1 MRSSFRAGWLARRLV
16 FALCFATAVLPA
28 ALGATGGQIYMQQ
41 CASCHGKKGEGVAE
55 KHDEPLYGDRSLK
68 SLARLIE
75 RTMPEDEPEKC
86 VGEDAEKVAAYIY
99 EEFYSPSARARMFPP
114 EIAVS
119 RLTVPQ
125 FQNSVADLFASFRGE
140 AKPGDEPGLEGLY
153 YDARNFK
160 HDKKAFERID
170 PRVEF
175 AFGESSPDTNKIGLE
190 EFAIK
195 WNGSLLAEDSG
206 KYEFRIKTENGARLY
221 LNDYRKPLIDGW
233 VSSGNEP
240 REEHGAIELLGGRVY
255 PIQIDFFKFKEKT
268 ASIVVEWKP
277 PHRSWEV
284 LSSRNLR
291 TRRVPETLVVTT
303 AFPPDDGSA
312 GYERGTSISKEWDK
326 AVTYAAIEVAGKI
339 VDQFEQVA
347 KVKDFEDEDARDKA
361 KEFCAKFVE
370 RAFRRPL
377 SEENRG
383 MFVDQQFEGEE
394 DIAKAVKRVVLL
406 TLKSPR
412 FLYTE
417 LKVDEPDDYHVASRL
432 ALGVWDSIPDAALLE
447 AAAKGELKTE
457 SQVAAHA
464 ERMLRDH
471 RAKAK
476 VRGFFHHWLE
486 MEEAEDMSK
495 DPNAFPDF
503 TDSIVSDLRTSLE
516 LFIEDVVWSERSDY
530 RDLLL
535 ANYLYLNPRL
545 AKFYGTKG
553 EAVEG
558 EAVDDFKKVSF
569 PETERT
575 GVLTHPYLLTAFA
588 YYKSTSPIHRGVF
601 LTRNIVG
608 RSLKPPPAA
617 IQFMDGKFDPKM
629 TMREKVTELTSPL
642 ACQGCHVIINPLGFS
657 LENYDGVGRHRLT
670 ENDRPIDATSE
681 YVTGE
686 GETLKLTGA
695 RDVAVHAA
703 ASEDAHRAFA
713 RQMFQH
719 IAKQPVQAYGP
730 EVLERLRH
738 CFASNEFNIRKLMVE
753 AAKTH
758 ALRGAEKS
766 DNRKLAGT
774 K

>member
-1 MRSSFRAGWLARRLV
+1 MAEE
-16 FALCFATAVLPA
+16 
-28 ALGATGGQIYMQQ
+28 TG
-41 CASCHGKKGEGVAE
+41 S
-55 KHDEPLYGDRSLK
+55 
-68 SLARLIE
+68 
-75 RTMPEDEPEKC
+75 
-86 VGEDAEKVAAYIY
+86 
-99 EEFYSPSARARMFPP
+99 
-114 EIAVS
+114 
-119 RLTVPQ
+119 
-125 FQNSVADLFASFRGE
+125 
-140 AKPGDEPGLEGLY
+140 
-153 YDARNFK
+153 
-160 HDKKAFERID
+160 
-170 PRVEF
+170 
-175 AFGESSPDTNKIGLE
+175 
-190 EFAIK
+190 
-195 WNGSLLAEDSG
+195 
-206 KYEFRIKTENGARLY
+206 YEFRIRTENGARLY

-240 REEHGAIELLGGRVY
+240 REEHGSIHLLGGRVY
-255 PIQIDFFKFKEKT
+255 PIQIDFFKFKEKS
-268 ASIVVEWKP
+268 ASIVVEWKA
-277 PHRSWEV
+277 PHRTWEV
-284 LSSRNLR
+284 LSARNLR

-339 VDQFEQVA
+339 VDQFEHVA
-347 KVKDFEDEDARDKA
+347 KVKDFEDEDAREKA
-361 KEFCAKFVE
+361 KAFCEKFVE

-377 SEENRG
+377 GEETRRV
-383 MFVDQQFEGEE
+383 FVDEQFEGEN
-394 DIAKAVKRVVLL
+394 DVAKAVKRVVLL

-417 LKVDEPDDYHVASRL
+417 LKADELDDYHVASRL
-432 ALGVWDSIPDAALLE
+432 ALGLWDSIPDSALLE
-447 AAAKGELKTE
+447 AAARGELKTE
-457 SQVAAHA
+457 AQVAAQA
-464 ERMLRDH
+464 ERMLKDH

-476 VRGFFHHWLE
+476 VRGFFHHWQE
-486 MEEAEDMSK
+486 MEEAEDLSK
-495 DPNAFPDF
+495 DPEAFPDF

-516 LFIEDVVWSERSDY
+516 LFIEEVVWSERSNY

-545 AKFYGTKG
+545 ATFYGGKG

-558 EAVDDFKKVSF
+558 EAIDEFQKMTF
-569 PETERT
+569 PENERT

-657 LENYDGVGRHRLT
+657 LENYDGIGRHRLT

-695 RDVAVHAA
+695 RDVAEHAA
-703 ASEDAHRAFA
+703 ESEDAHRAFA

-719 IAKQPVQAYGP
+719 IAKQPVQAYGA
-730 EVLERLRH
+730 EALERLRH
-738 CFASNEFNIRKLMVE
+738 TFESHDFNIQRLMVE
-753 AAKTH
+753 AVKTH
-758 ALRGAEKS
+758 ALRGNKELET
-766 DNRKLAGT
+766 RKLAGT